1 VILKDLPKGIDPRL
15 IVGFETGD
23 DAAVFLVR
31 DDLTVVQSLDFF
43 MPIVDDPFT
52 FGQIA
57 AANAI
62 SDIYAMGA
70 QPIVALAI
78 LGYPTKLLSP
88 EVARQIMLGGNDIC
102 QKAGIQIAGGHSID
116 DIEPKFGLSV
126 TGVAHP
132 NDLWQNSTAQ
142 EGDILVLTKPLG
154 IGTMGSANKK
164 GLLTPKQYD
173 SFVKTTTFLNDRPAD
188 AARKV
193 GVSAATDVTGF
204 GLLGHSLEMAKGAGL
219 QLQLWSNELP
229 ILSGALDLISDG
241 VIPGATGRN
250 LNYVAPVTVYA
261 ENVEQDLK
269 AIMADPQTSGG
280 LLFAVPPQN
289 VDRLLEGLNKKGAL
303 CGAVVGRFQKGQG
316 LVVQ

>member
-1 VILKDLPKGIDPRL
+1 VILKDLPKGLDPRL

-23 DAAVFLVR
+23 DAAVILIR

-88 EVARQIMLGGNDIC
+88 EVARQIMLGGSDIC

-116 DIEPKFGLSV
+116 DTEPKFGLSV

-132 NDLWQNSTAQ
+132 NDLWQNSTAK
-142 EGDILVLTKPLG
+142 EGDLLVLTKPLG
-154 IGTMGSANKK
+154 VGTMGSANKK
-164 GLLTPKQYD
+164 GLLSPEQYA
-173 SFVKTTTFLNDRPAD
+173 SFVKTTTFLNDKPAD
-188 AARKV
+188 VARDV

-229 ILSGALDLISDG
+229 ILPGALDLILNG

-250 LNYVAPVTVYA
+250 LNHVEPVTDYA
-261 ENVEQDLK
+261 ENVEPHLK

-289 VDRLLEGLNKKGAL
+289 VERILEGLSKKGAL